1 MWCLDS
7 FNPLWRRGW
16 ELYGRLYR
24 ARGICT
30 DMASR
35 VVSGII
41 QSLFSGSRKVCDI
54 FVDSGMAMDAKCAIH
69 ALICDVTFEHHGEPR
84 VQTNVRVGII
94 AAQNIIEVSAVVALS
109 YVI

>member
-1 MWCLDS
+1 MVSPFGLGYHTVTIVWCLDS
-7 FNPLWRRGW
+7 INPLWRRGW

-54 FVDSGMAMDAKCAIH
+54 FVDSGMAMDAEHTKR
-69 ALICDVTFEHHGEPR
+69 ALRGHS
-84 VQTNVRVGII
+84 VGI
-94 AAQNIIEVSAVVALS
+94 QRALGEQS
-109 YVI
+109 EP